1 MVSLRLA
8 TIKDAKLLLA
18 WRNDPLTREASRN
31 SGEVPWENHVAWLEK
46 SVAWLE
52 KSLLMSERKLY
63 IAEEAGVP
71 VGTVRADR
79 LANGVQELSWTIA
92 PEARG
97 RGLAKE
103 MVFLFVR
110 KILPGE
116 SLLAVVKAGNTA
128 SEKIAEALGL
138 HPASPDTALD
148 TLVEWR

>member
-8 TIKDAKLLLA
+8 TIKDAELLLA

-31 SGEVPWENHVAWLEK
+31 SGEVPWENH
-46 SVAWLE
+46 VAWLE

>member
-8 TIKDAKLLLA
+8 TIKDAELLLA

-31 SGEVPWENHVAWLEK
+31 SGEVPWENH
-46 SVAWLE
+46 VAWLE

-148 TLVEWR
+148 NLVEWR

>member
-31 SGEVPWENHVAWLEK
+31 SGEVPWENH
-46 SVAWLE
+46 VAWLE